1 MTKPLVQ
8 LSGVTKTFATPGGI
22 VHAVNGVDLTI
33 NPRETVAL
41 IGESG
46 SGKSTLGRLLL
57 GLQDP
62 DSGSIAFEGSDLASL
77 SAAEVREVRQRL
89 TVVFQEPDESLNPR
103 MTILQNV
110 AEPLRIHRKELS
122 RVDVRRLVVEALDS
136 VSLPEE
142 IADRYPRQLSGGQ
155 QQRVGIARAIVTEP
169 RFVVLDEPT
178 SSLDLSVRSQILTLL
193 TQLQE
198 RLGLSF
204 LLITHDIHTVRYAS
218 DRIAVMYLGQ
228 IVETGPTKQV
238 FAAPQHPYTIAL
250 LSSTLSP
257 DPRERLETLQLKGEI
272 PKPTDLPPGCLFEP
286 RCPFV
291 HDERCA
297 TERPPLREIRP
308 DHFVATFYD
317 VPRERP
323 EESVVAPAR
332 AD

>member
-1 MTKPLVQ
+1 MSDPLVR
-8 LSGVTKTFATPGGI
+8 LAGVTKTFATPGGL
-22 VHAVNGVDLTI
+22 VHAVNGVDLSI
-33 NPRETVAL
+33 GSGETVAL

-57 GLQDP
+57 GLQRP
-62 DSGSIAFEGSDLASL
+62 DHGTIEFEGVDLAAL
-77 SAAEVREVRQRL
+77 SESEVREVRQRL

-103 MTILQNV
+103 MTILQNI
-110 AEPLRIHRKELS
+110 AEPLVVHRRGLD
-122 RVDVRRLVVEALDS
+122 RAAMRRMVEDALDS
-136 VSLPEE
+136 VSLPAEV
-142 IADRYPRQLSGGQ
+142 ADRYPRQLSGGQ

-193 TQLQE
+193 TRLQE

-238 FAAPQHPYTIAL
+238 FDDPQHPYTMAL

-257 DPRERLETLQLKGEI
+257 DPRERLETLRLKGEI
-272 PKPTDLPPGCLFEP
+272 PKPTDLPPGCLFHP
-286 RCPFV
+286 RCPFA
-291 HDERCA
+291 DDDRCA

-308 DHFVATFYD
+308 GHLVATFYD
-317 VPRERP
+317 VPPER
-323 EESVVAPAR
+323 SHRR
-332 AD
+332 ADPEGAR